1 MKISI
6 RFSLCLTLV
15 LVAGVGAACSRD
27 AGPAP
32 ATAKPSATDRENR
45 VQAASTDGTPNTV
58 RLREPQLEHVLVLT
72 VDTRAFRLEKSAP
85 GRIAFNEDSTTSIFT
100 PYTGH
105 VLGLL
110 AKAGDHVERGSP
122 LFEIDTPDLVQAD
135 SDLITAYVALEKTRN
150 QLELARRTAARQD
163 DLYRAKAVAQ
173 KDWEQA
179 QSDLRN
185 AEHDLRAAE
194 GAHSAARDKLRVFGK
209 TDAEIQVIETE
220 RRIDRIT
227 QVRSP
232 IAGTI
237 TTRKVGPGQY
247 VKPDNPD
254 PLFTI
259 ANTSTM
265 WLLANVYETDIAA
278 IQVGQPVEVQVLAY
292 PGQTFRARITYVAA
306 VVDPAT
312 HRIAVRAEIVN
323 PEDKLK
329 PEMFA
334 SFRILTS
341 ASVPSPAIPLSAVT
355 HDGEQST
362 VWVKSGPRE
371 FTRRTVTLGLERDG
385 FVQTLS
391 GVRTGEQV
399 VIKGALFLSNVGRGA

>member
-1 MKISI
+1 MRNNASV
-6 RFSLCLTLV
+6 RLLLCVALA
-15 LVAGVGAACSRD
+15 LVALEDAACNK
-27 AGPAP
+27 GPSP
-32 ATAKPSATDRENR
+32 AAAKPSGTNR
-45 VQAASTDGTPNTV
+45 KDEGQPPGTEGAPHTVQLSEA
-58 RLREPQLEHVLVLT
+58 QLEHVT
-72 VDTRAFRLEKSAP
+72 VRIVETLAFHVEKSAP
-85 GRIAFNEDSTTSIFT
+85 GRIAFDEDNTTSIFT

-105 VLGLL
+105 VLRLL
-110 AKAGDHVERGSP
+110 AKTGDQVQRGSP

-135 SDLITAYVALEKTRN
+135 SDVIAAHIAVEKARN

-163 DLYRAKAVAQ
+163 DLFQAKAVAQ

-194 GAHSAARDKLRVFGK
+194 GAHSGAQDKLRVFGK
-209 TDAEIQVIETE
+209 TNEEIHVIETE
-220 RRIDRIT
+220 RRIDRLT
-227 QVRSP
+227 LVRSP

-237 TTRKVGPGQY
+237 TSRKVGPGQY

-265 WLLANVYETDIAA
+265 WLLANVYETDIAS
-278 IQVGQPVEVQVLAY
+278 IQIGQPVQVQVMAY
-292 PGQTFRARITYVAA
+292 PLQTFRARITHVAA
-306 VVDPAT
+306 MVDPT
-312 HRIAVRAEIVN
+312 SHRIAVRAEVAN

-341 ASVPSPAIPLSAVT
+341 TSVSSPAVPLSAVT
-355 HDGEQST
+355 RDGDQAT

-371 FTRRTVTLGLERDG
+371 FTQRAVTLGLERDG
-385 FVQTLS
+385 FIQTLS
-391 GVRTGEQV
+391 GVRAGEQV
-399 VIKGALFLSNVGRGA
+399 VIKGGVFLSNVGRGA

>member
-1 MKISI
+1 M
-6 RFSLCLTLV
+6 
-15 LVAGVGAACSRD
+15 
-27 AGPAP
+27 
-32 ATAKPSATDRENR
+32 PSAESASQT
-45 VQAASTDGTPNTV
+45 VQLS
-58 RLREPQLEHVLVLT
+58 EPQLEHVT
-72 VDTRAFRLEKSAP
+72 VRSVETRAFQVEKSAP
-85 GRIAFNEDSTTSIFT
+85 GRIAFNEDSATAIFT

-105 VLGLL
+105 VLRLL
-110 AKAGDHVERGSP
+110 AKAGDQVQRGSP

-135 SDLITAYVALEKTRN
+135 SDVITALVAVEKARN
-150 QLELARRTAARQD
+150 QLEQARRTAARQE

-173 KDWEQA
+173 KEWEQA

-194 GAHSAARDKLRVFGK
+194 GSHSAAWDKLRVFGK
-209 TDAEIQVIETE
+209 TDEEIHVIETE
-220 RRIDRIT
+220 RRIDRVT
-227 QVRSP
+227 LVRSP

-265 WLLANVYETDIAA
+265 WLLANVYETDIAS
-278 IQVGQPVEVQVLAY
+278 IQVGQPVEVQVMAY
-292 PGQTFRARITYVAA
+292 PMQLFRARITYVAA

-312 HRIAVRAEIVN
+312 HRIAVRAEIGN

-334 SFRILTS
+334 SFRILTGV
-341 ASVPSPAIPLSAVT
+341 SVPSPAVPLSAVT
-355 HDGEQST
+355 RDGDRTT

-371 FTRRTVTLGLERDG
+371 FTRRAVTLGLEREG
-385 FVQTLS
+385 FIQTLS
-391 GVRTGEQV
+391 GVQTGEQV
-399 VIKGALFLSNVGRGA
+399 VVRGGLFLSNVGQGA

>member
-1 MKISI
+1 MKIFTRLSV
-6 RFSLCLTLV
+6 SVALA
-15 LVAGVGAACSRD
+15 LVAGLGAACSQD
-27 AGPAP
+27 AGPAT
-32 ATAKPSATDRENR
+32 ATTKPSGADRGTSGQAQNGENT
-45 VQAASTDGTPNTV
+45 SHTV
-58 RLREPQLEHVLVLT
+58 RLSEPQLEHIAVLIVE
-72 VDTRAFRLEKSAP
+72 TRAFGLEKSAP
-85 GRIAFNEDSTTSIFT
+85 GRIAFSEDSTTSIFT
-100 PYTGH
+100 PYSGH
-105 VLGLL
+105 VLRLF
-110 AKAGDHVERGSP
+110 AKTGDRVQAGSP
-122 LFEIDTPDLVQAD
+122 LFQIDTPDLVQAN
-135 SDLITAYVALEKTRN
+135 SDVITAYVALEKARN
-150 QLELARRTAARQD
+150 QLELARRTAERQA

-194 GAHSAARDKLRVFGK
+194 GMHSAARDKLRVFGK
-209 TDAEIQVIETE
+209 TDAEIHVIETE
-220 RRIDRIT
+220 RRIDRVT
-227 QVRSP
+227 QVPSP

-237 TTRKVGPGQY
+237 TTRKVGPGQF

-278 IQVGQPVEVQVLAY
+278 IHAGQPVEVQVLAY
-292 PGQTFRARITYVAA
+292 PTQTFRARITYVAE

-312 HRIAVRAEIVN
+312 HRIAVRAEIAN
-323 PEDKLK
+323 PEGTLK

-355 HDGEQST
+355 RDGEQTT

-371 FTRRTVTLGLERDG
+371 FTRRTVKLGLERDG
-385 FVQTLS
+385 FIQTLS

-399 VIKGALFLSNVGRGA
+399 VIRGGVFLSNVGQGA